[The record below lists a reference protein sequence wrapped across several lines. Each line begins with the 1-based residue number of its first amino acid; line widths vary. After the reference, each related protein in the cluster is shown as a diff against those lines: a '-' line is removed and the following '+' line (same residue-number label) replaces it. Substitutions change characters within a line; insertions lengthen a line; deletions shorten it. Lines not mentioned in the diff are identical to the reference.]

1 MKETILQNWTII
13 RFLRLLIGI
22 GIIVQ
27 AVVLQ
32 DFLLGAAGLLFSGMA
47 LFNAGCCGTAAC
59 AAPARKSGK
68 TINETS
74 YEEVV

>member
-1 MKETILQNWTII
+1 MKDTILQNWTIV
-13 RFLRLLIGI
+13 RFIRLLIGI

-32 DFLLGAAGLLFSGMA
+32 DLLLGAAGLLFGGMA
-47 LFNAGCCGTAAC
+47 LFNAGCCGTATC
-59 AAPARKSGK
+59 AAPARKTGK
-68 TINETS
+68 SINETS

>member
-1 MKETILQNWTII
+1 MIDTILQNWTIV
-13 RFLRLLIGI
+13 RFIRLLIGI

-32 DFLLGAAGLLFSGMA
+32 DLLLGAAGLLFGGMA

-59 AAPARKSGK
+59 AAAARKSGK
-68 TINETS
+68 SKNETS

>member
-32 DFLLGAAGLLFSGMA
+32 DLLLGAAGLLFGGMA
-47 LFNAGCCGTAAC
+47 LFNAGCCGTAC

-68 TINETS
+68 PINETS

>member
-1 MKETILQNWTII
+1 MKETILENWTII

-32 DFLLGAAGLLFSGMA
+32 DLLLGAAGLLFGGMA
-47 LFNAGCCGTAAC
+47 VFNAGCCGTAAC
-59 AAPARKSGK
+59 AAPCQEVWETNKRK
-68 TINETS
+68 EL
-74 YEEVV
+74 

>member
-1 MKETILQNWTII
+1 MKDTILKNWTIVRLI
-13 RFLRLLIGI
+13 RLLIGV

-32 DFLLGAAGLLFSGMA
+32 DLLLGAAGLLFGGMA

-59 AAPARKSGK
+59 ATPSRKSGK
-68 TINETS
+68 SINETS

>member
-1 MKETILQNWTII
+1 MKDTILQNWTIV
-13 RFLRLLIGI
+13 RFIRLLIGI

-32 DFLLGAAGLLFSGMA
+32 DLLLGAAGLLFGGMA

-59 AAPARKSGK
+59 AAPARKPGK
-68 TINETS
+68 SINETS